1 VKQLNIQIEDNQH
14 EWLRQKAF
22 EKRISMAQL
31 VRDIIANTIEEESK
45 MKEMKAWESAAG
57 HTLRDV
63 LESTYGKAAED
74 ISVDNVDLKW
84 YEDNLDETV
93 LQVRRPPENSSEALI
108 TENLAWV
115 DHPTQICVYE
125 AQEWLE
131 DEGAEWL
138 LIAETPQPQIEVINP
153 WSGATVGLTPDD
165 VTEDRLEA
173 LAQFMDDEIRE
184 QIHAELA
191 PCSPFE
197 FFRAYVERV
206 GAEEAG
212 KIWFS

>member
-1 VKQLNIQIEDNQH
+1 MKALNIQIEDTQH

-22 EKRISMAQL
+22 AERISMAQV
-31 VRDIIANTIEEESK
+31 VREIINNT
-45 MKEMKAWESAAG
+45 MKEERLVKTWENAVGKSLRE
-57 HTLRDV
+57 TL
-63 LESTYGKAAED
+63 ETTYGKAAEN
-74 ISVDNVDLKW
+74 ITVDNQDLAW
-84 YEDNLDETV
+84 YQGNLDEEIIEV
-93 LQVRRPPENSSEALI
+93 LHSPEGDAEALI

-115 DHPTQICVYE
+115 DHPTQIHVYNSQ
-125 AQEWLE
+125 AWL
-131 DEGAEWL
+131 AEESHAWQG
-138 LIAETPQPQIEVINP
+138 AETPATQIEVINP